1 MFRRFPGATLQS
13 DLAAPT
19 LACHFRLTN
28 YTEHMDN
35 FWTLLKK
42 PIFAL
47 APLSGITDS
56 PFRRICKGLGADV
69 VYSELTSCTAL
80 AYKPEA
86 SLRVVRFDESE
97 RPYVVQLFGNN
108 PEHFAT
114 AAILVSREIKPDG
127 IDINF
132 GCPIPKVFKR
142 GAGAAL
148 MTNLPLAKEVILS
161 VIENTHLPVSIK
173 TRTRV
178 NEVDLLSFLDYV
190 GDLDIKAI
198 MVHGRSYAQGFSGPN
213 DIETTRAVRRCFRGT
228 VLANGG
234 VGTAAQGLELL
245 RETGADGLG
254 LARGARG
261 NPWIFQQLRTALA
274 GNGNEKPTSQD
285 VFRTAIEHARLA
297 TDSKGER
304 GIIQM
309 RKHLCWY
316 LQQVPGTKK
325 LRQKT
330 VAISN
335 LQDVAELFSQ
345 AD

>member
-1 MFRRFPGATLQS
+1 
-13 DLAAPT
+13 
-19 LACHFRLTN
+19 
-28 YTEHMDN
+28 MDN
-35 FWTLLKK
+35 FWTLLRK
-42 PIFAL
+42 PILAL

-56 PFRRICKGLGADV
+56 AFRRICKGLGADI
-69 VYSELTSCTAL
+69 VYSELTSSTAL
-80 AYKPEA
+80 AYHQEA
-86 SLRVVRFDESE
+86 SLRAVRFDESE
-97 RPYVVQLFGNN
+97 RPFIVQLFGND
-108 PEHFAT
+108 PDHFA
-114 AAILVSREIKPDG
+114 AATRMISREIKPDG

-132 GCPIPKVFKR
+132 GCPIPKVFKK

-161 VIENTHLPVSIK
+161 VIENTKVPVSIK
-173 TRTRV
+173 TRTSV
-178 NEVDLLSFLDYV
+178 KEVDLLTFLDYV

-213 DIETTRAVRRCFRGT
+213 DIDTTRAVRRRFRGI

-234 VGTAAQGLELL
+234 VNTAEQGLELL

-261 NPWIFQQLRTALA
+261 NPWIFQQLKTALA
-274 GNGNEKPTSQD
+274 GNGNGKPTSRD
-285 VFRTAIEHARLA
+285 VFMTAMEHARLA

-325 LRQKT
+325 LRQKA
-330 VAISN
+330 VAINN
-335 LQDVAELFSQ
+335 LQDVVELLSQ
-345 AD
+345 TD

>member
-1 MFRRFPGATLQS
+1 
-13 DLAAPT
+13 
-19 LACHFRLTN
+19 
-28 YTEHMDN
+28 MDN

-56 PFRRICKGLGADV
+56 PFRRICKGFGADI

-80 AYKPEA
+80 AYQAEA
-86 SLRVVRFDESE
+86 SLRAVRFHESE
-97 RPYVVQLFGNN
+97 RPLVVQLFGNN
-108 PEHFAT
+108 PNHFA
-114 AAILVSREIKPDG
+114 AATLLVSREIKPDG

-132 GCPIPKVFKR
+132 GCPIAKVFKR

-161 VIENTHLPVSIK
+161 VIENTHVPVSIK

-213 DIETTRAVRRCFRGT
+213 DIETTRAVRRCFRGI

-234 VGTAAQGLELL
+234 VNTAAQGLELL

-261 NPWIFQQLRTALA
+261 NPWIFHQLKTALE
-274 GNGNEKPTSQD
+274 GNGNGKPTSRD
-285 VFRTAIEHARLA
+285 VFMTAMEHARFA

-325 LRQKT
+325 LRQKA

-335 LQDVAELFSQ
+335 LQDVAELLSQ
-345 AD
+345 TD